1 MDLGFDLTLEN
12 PKEKAGVFAKLFF
25 GWVVPLIKKGVK
37 QGLQIEDLYKSLK
50 KDKSQNLTDAL
61 QVYWEDEVRK
71 SREKKTKPNLMKAL
85 FKQFYKEAFIYGFMW
100 FYTNVIIVCLR
111 PIILAELIK
120 LFADKNVADNY
131 EIYVYSVALI
141 IVSFLSTITLHH
153 VIFAMQ
159 AIGMRV
165 RIATSSL
172 VYRKVTRLSQ
182 RSLGETPAGKVVNIL
197 SNDLSRFD
205 LVFPV
210 IHALWVMPFQV
221 LVIFLII
228 WQQVG
233 LAAVAGVATM
243 VVVTV
248 PIQGFLTKY
257 VANLRDSVSKKTDR
271 RVKIMSEIVSGMQVI
286 KMYAWEKPFEKLVK
300 TTRSK
305 EMKDVNSAS
314 ILRGIYSSSTVFSDK
329 LSVFATLL
337 TYVLLGNIISADKVF
352 SIAQSFGILQLAM
365 AVVYPLA
372 ISTGAEALVSV
383 KRLEDF
389 LALEEKEEEDI
400 VRAPRNT
407 GITVSYADASW
418 TDTGCTLE
426 DINLRIP
433 PGTLCAVVGPVG
445 AGKSSLLQL
454 LIGELAALSGGIEI
468 GGEISYSAQQPWL
481 FQSSVRNNILFG
493 SHFDKNLYK
502 RVVEACALRNDFDQL
517 PHGDRTIVGEKGVSL
532 SGGQRARINLARAV
546 YRKADIYLLDDP
558 LSAVDTHVGKHLFD
572 ECVCEFLKGKTRILV
587 THQLQYLKKADMIIV
602 LNEGVVEAQG
612 TFDELSECNL
622 DFTKMVIAADETDE
636 STEDTNPP
644 SSEAAE
650 TFFPIPEEEVRRF
663 SMSSSTKMSL
673 LSISDSEESETTDK
687 ITEEKSGDGPNSKPF
702 KNYLKSVKNNTLVVF
717 VIILLLSSQA
727 LIIGVDQWLTLW
739 TSEEQIRHSNCT
751 VFIHPNTH
759 PNITNVTIDFIENN
773 HFDGTS
779 LINHGTFHKN
789 NYPTHRNIN
798 NSHYY
803 YYRNNGNNENDENTP
818 DKKEETTNNDNN
830 IINNTNNDEN
840 EVEKHNDDFPYNE
853 NDLNDEHKYFDGS
866 TVNKKNFFD
875 NSNDDI
881 KDNESF
887 INKNDDSTIY
897 YNNLSNDRD
906 NSTRNRRNSF
916 DIGSELGFDS
926 INGGTESWNNY
937 LKGFDNDIDDKYD
950 FIKKEDENDKN
961 LEDFNKNRENGTRND
976 EGSSRID
983 GGTTNNPRINY
994 FDNVNKNLD
1003 KENESTKDYEDF
1015 FKNYVDS
1022 TSTEPNFHNINNGS
1036 TKSVNNVK
1044 KNIDDIDNKYDL
1056 IKKEDESI
1064 KKSEDF
1070 NKNHENGTRN
1080 DKGSSSIN
1088 SGTTNN
1094 PRINYFDNDNKN
1106 FNKENESTKDN
1117 VDFSKNY
1124 VDSTSTEPNFYNI
1137 NNGSTRSV
1145 NNVKKHI
1152 DDIDNKYD
1160 FIKKEDESIEKLED
1174 FNKNHENGT
1183 RNDKGS
1189 SSINSGTTNNPRINY
1204 FDNDNKNFNKENES
1218 TKDYEDFFK
1227 NYVDSTS
1234 TEPNFYNFNNGSTK
1248 DVSNWKKNID
1258 DIDNKYNFI
1267 KKEDESIKKLEDIDK
1282 IHENGTRNDEGS
1294 SSING
1299 GTTNNPR
1306 INYFDNVNKK
1316 FNKENERTKDYEDFF
1331 KNYVDS
1337 TSTEPN
1343 FHNINNGSTKSV
1355 NNVKKNIDDID
1366 NKYDFIKK
1374 EDESIKKLEDFNK
1387 IHENGTRNDKGSSSI
1402 NSGTTNNPRIN
1413 YFDNV
1418 NKNLD
1423 KENESTKDYED
1434 FFKNYVNS
1442 TSTEPNFHNINNG
1455 STKSLNNVKKNI
1467 DDIDN
1472 KYDFIKKEDE
1482 SIKKLEDID
1491 KIHENGTRN
1500 DEGSSSI
1507 NSGTTN
1513 NPRINYF
1520 DNVNKNLDK
1529 ENERTKD
1536 YEDFFK
1542 NYVNSTS
1549 TEPNFHNINNGSTK
1563 SVNNVKKNIDDIDN
1577 KYDFIK
1583 KEDESIKKS
1592 EDFNKNHEN
1601 GTRNDK
1607 GSSSINSGTTN
1618 NPRINY
1624 FDNDNKNFN
1633 KENESTKDNVDFS
1646 KNYVD
1651 STSTEP
1657 NFYNINNGST
1667 RSVNNVKKHIDD
1679 IDNKYDF
1686 IKKEDESIEKLEDFN
1701 KNHENGT
1708 RNDEGSSSINSG
1720 TTNNPRINYFDNDNK
1735 NFNKEN
1741 ESTKDYE
1748 DFFKNYVDSTS
1759 TEPNFHNINN
1769 GSTKSVNNVKKNID
1783 DIDNKYD
1790 FIKKEDESIKKLE
1803 DFNKIHENGTRNDK
1817 GSSSINSGTTNNP
1830 RINYFDNVNKNLDK
1844 ENESTKDYED
1854 FFKNYVNST
1863 STEPNFHNINNGSTK
1878 SLNNVK
1884 KNIDDID
1891 NKYDF
1896 IKKED
1901 ESIKK
1906 LEDID
1911 KIHENGTRNDEGS
1924 SSINSGTTN
1933 NPRINYFDNVNKN
1946 LDKENE
1952 RTKDYEDFFKN
1963 YVNSTSTEPNFH
1975 NINNG
1980 STKSLNN
1987 VKKNIDDIDNKYDF
2001 IKKED
2006 ESIKKSEDFNKNHE
2020 NGTRNDKGSSSINSG
2035 TTNNP
2040 RINYFDNVNKNLDK
2054 ENESTKDYE
2063 DFFKNYVDS
2072 TSTEP
2077 NFHNINNGSTKSLNN
2092 VKKNIDDIDN
2102 KYDFIKKEDESIKK
2116 LEDIDKIHEN
2126 GTRNDEGS
2134 SSINSGT
2141 TNNPRI
2147 NYFDNVNKNLDKE
2160 NERTKDYEDFFKNY
2174 VNSTST
2180 EPNFH
2185 NINNG
2190 STKSL
2195 NNVKKNIDDI
2205 DNKYDF
2211 IKKED
2216 ESIKKLEDID
2226 KIHENGTRNDEG
2238 SSSINSGTTNNPRI
2252 NYFDNGNKNFNKENE
2267 STKDNMNFFKNY
2279 IDSTST
2285 EPNFYIINNGSTKIE
2300 NNWEKSNNDFNNK
2313 YNFTKKEDESF
2324 KNIEDFTKN
2333 HKNGANSEDSS
2344 YSINISSTKNPKNNH
2359 FNTFNNNFT
2368 KENES
2373 TKNDKKFFKNNGY
2386 TGSTRSEPS
2395 FYNINNSSTINK
2407 NNYYS
2412 NKNENTKYSEDFFKN
2427 HKNGTSTSFHI
2438 INNGSTKND
2447 NNHYDNKDEKNIKY
2461 SDDFPKNKVNGS
2473 RNENNDDGTTKN
2485 ENNYYN
2491 NKENED
2497 TKHNDDFIKDHM
2509 NSTNSESSYH
2519 HKNGSTLNN
2528 SLHFNNKEVGG
2539 TKYREDLF
2547 KNDYNSTINNKFN
2560 NKANEGTKYLKNHM
2574 NSTSTEPS
2582 YSKNGNNSNK
2592 PIIDMFDNQKS
2603 TNNSFSNLLNSTDN
2617 STENIIKKIMK
2628 KLNIRNILSFIT
2640 LNFNNMYDYVIID
2653 GSIQRLIKTDSALYI
2668 YGTLIILVVLLV
2680 LSRTFLYYM
2689 SCTMASENLHS
2700 TMFNKL
2706 LKAPMRFFDTNPS
2719 GRILNRFSKD
2729 IGCIDE
2735 ILPRVLLDS
2744 VSIFLVMAGI
2754 LINIV
2759 IANPIMIIILII
2771 LGSLYLKF
2779 RTWYMATAKTLKH
2792 LEGIAKSPVFSHVSS
2807 TICGIVTIRS
2817 SHSEEI
2823 LINEFDRHQDVHTSA
2838 WYLTLA
2844 CMNAFG
2850 LWLDLIVLIF
2860 LAIVTFSFVITAS
2873 FTNVNGSMA
2882 GLAISQCMVLTGM
2895 LQYGMKQL
2903 AEVINNLTSV
2913 ERVLQYTTLDN
2924 EGPFDTPKEK
2934 KPKGTWP
2941 RRGNIEFN
2949 NLYLKYVENEP
2960 PVLKNLNMIFKPGE
2974 KIGIVGRTGAGKSS
2988 LISALFRLAPLEGSI
3003 LIDRVEIQNLG
3014 LTDLRKKISI
3024 IPQEPV
3030 LFSETLRYNLDPF
3043 GEFDDDKIWD
3053 ALELVE
3059 LKESVDSLDFMVAE
3073 GGANFSLGQRQ
3084 LICLARAIL
3093 KDNKILILDEATANV
3108 DQRTDSLIQATIRKA
3123 FKDCTVLTIAH
3134 RLNTI
3139 MDSDK
3144 VLVMSFGNMVEF
3156 DHPHKLLQIEDG
3168 YFHKLVMETS
3178 PTMAQELKNTAQK
3191 AYQKYITDND

>member
-37 QGLQIEDLYKSLK
+37 QGLQIEDLYKSSK

-71 SREKKTKPNLMKAL
+71 SQEKKTKPNLMKAL

-233 LAAVAGVATM
+233 LAAVTGVATM

-300 TTRSK
+300 TTRTK

-329 LSVFATLL
+329 LSVFTTLL

-372 ISTGAEALVSV
+372 ISTGAEALVSI

-389 LALEEKEEEDI
+389 LTLEEKEEEEDI

-493 SHFDKNLYK
+493 SHYDKNLYK
-502 RVVEACALRNDFDQL
+502 RVVEVCALRNDFDQL

-602 LNEGVVEAQG
+602 LNGGVVEAQG
-612 TFDELSECNL
+612 TFDELSEYNL

-636 STEDTNPP
+636 SSEDTNPP
-644 SSEAAE
+644 SSEATE

-751 VFIHPNTH
+751 VFIQPNTH

-803 YYRNNGNNENDENTP
+803 YYRNNDNNENDENTP

-840 EVEKHNDDFPYNE
+840 GVEKHNDDFPYNE

-866 TVNKKNFFD
+866 TVHKKSFFN

-887 INKNDDSTIY
+887 INKNDDSTIH
-897 YNNLSNDRD
+897 YNHLSNDRG
-906 NSTRNRRNSF
+906 NSTRIRRNSF
-916 DIGSELGFDS
+916 DIGSEPGFYS
-926 INGGTESWNNY
+926 INNGSTESWNNY
-937 LKGFDNDIDDKYD
+937 LKGFDND
-950 FIKKEDENDKN
+950 
-961 LEDFNKNRENGTRND
+961 
-976 EGSSRID
+976 
-983 GGTTNNPRINY
+983 
-994 FDNVNKNLD
+994 
-1003 KENESTKDYEDF
+1003 
-1015 FKNYVDS
+1015 VD
-1022 TSTEPNFHNINNGS
+1022 I
-1036 TKSVNNVK
+1036 
-1044 KNIDDIDNKYDL
+1044 
-1056 IKKEDESI
+1056 
-1064 KKSEDF
+1064 
-1070 NKNHENGTRN
+1070 
-1080 DKGSSSIN
+1080 
-1088 SGTTNN
+1088 
-1094 PRINYFDNDNKN
+1094 
-1106 FNKENESTKDN
+1106 
-1117 VDFSKNY
+1117 
-1124 VDSTSTEPNFYNI
+1124 
-1137 NNGSTRSV
+1137 
-1145 NNVKKHI
+1145 
-1152 DDIDNKYD
+1152 
-1160 FIKKEDESIEKLED
+1160 
-1174 FNKNHENGT
+1174 
-1183 RNDKGS
+1183 
-1189 SSINSGTTNNPRINY
+1189 
-1204 FDNDNKNFNKENES
+1204 
-1218 TKDYEDFFK
+1218 
-1227 NYVDSTS
+1227 
-1234 TEPNFYNFNNGSTK
+1234 
-1248 DVSNWKKNID
+1248 
-1258 DIDNKYNFI
+1258 I
-1267 KKEDESIKKLEDIDK
+1267 KKEDESIKKLEDFNK
-1282 IHENGTRNDEGS
+1282 IHENGTRNDKGS

-1306 INYFDNVNKK
+1306 INYFDNVNKNL
-1316 FNKENERTKDYEDFF
+1316 NKENESTKDNMNFF
-1331 KNYVDS
+1331 KNYIDS
-1337 TSTEPN
+1337 TSTEPDFYN
-1343 FHNINNGSTKSV
+1343 FNIGSTKSV
-1355 NNVKKNIDDID
+1355 KNLKKNIDDID

-1387 IHENGTRNDKGSSSI
+1387 IHENGTSNDEGLSSI
-1402 NSGTTNNPRIN
+1402 NTGTTNNPPFN
-1413 YFDNV
+1413 YFDKD
-1418 NKNLD
+1418 NKNLN
-1423 KENESTKDYED
+1423 KENGSIKDNGD
-1434 FFKNYVNS
+1434 FFKKYVDS
-1442 TSTEPNFHNINNG
+1442 TSTEPDFYNFNIG
-1455 STKSLNNVKKNI
+1455 STKSVKNLKKNI

-1482 SIKKLEDID
+1482 SIKKLGDFN

-1500 DEGSSSI
+1500 DEDSSSI

-1520 DNVNKNLDK
+1520 DNVNKN
-1529 ENERTKD
+1529 
-1536 YEDFFK
+1536 
-1542 NYVNSTS
+1542 
-1549 TEPNFHNINNGSTK
+1549 
-1563 SVNNVKKNIDDIDN
+1563 
-1577 KYDFIK
+1577 
-1583 KEDESIKKS
+1583 
-1592 EDFNKNHEN
+1592 
-1601 GTRNDK
+1601 
-1607 GSSSINSGTTN
+1607 
-1618 NPRINY
+1618 
-1624 FDNDNKNFN
+1624 FN
-1633 KENESTKDNVDFS
+1633 KEDESTKDNGDFFR
-1646 KNYVD
+1646 NYID
-1651 STSTEP
+1651 STNTEP

-1667 RSVNNVKKHIDD
+1667 QIENNLKK
-1679 IDNKYDF
+1679 Y
-1686 IKKEDESIEKLEDFN
+1686 
-1701 KNHENGT
+1701 
-1708 RNDEGSSSINSG
+1708 
-1720 TTNNPRINYFDNDNK
+1720 
-1735 NFNKEN
+1735 
-1741 ESTKDYE
+1741 
-1748 DFFKNYVDSTS
+1748 
-1759 TEPNFHNINN
+1759 
-1769 GSTKSVNNVKKNID
+1769 ID

-1803 DFNKIHENGTRNDK
+1803 DFNKIHENGTRNDE

-1830 RINYFDNVNKNLDK
+1830 RINYFHKDNKNLNK
-1844 ENESTKDYED
+1844 ENESTKDNMN
-1854 FFKNYVNST
+1854 FFKNYIDST
-1863 STEPNFHNINNGSTK
+1863 STEPDFYNFNIGSTK
-1878 SLNNVK
+1878 SVKNLK

-1906 LEDID
+1906 LEDFNKIHGNGTRNDEDSSSINSGTTNNPRINYFDNVNKNFNKEDESTKDNGDYFRNYIGSTSKEPDFYNFNNGSTKMENNLKKNIDDIGNKYDFIKKEDESDEDFNKNHENGTRNDEVSSIINGGATNNPRINYFDKDNKNLNKENESTKDNEDFSKNYVDSTSTEPNFYNIDNGSTKNVKNLKKNIDDIDNKYDFIKKEDESNKNLEDFD

-1933 NPRINYFDNVNKN
+1933 NQRINYFDKDNKN
-1946 LDKENE
+1946 LN
-1952 RTKDYEDFFKN
+1952 
-1963 YVNSTSTEPNFH
+1963 
-1975 NINNG
+1975 
-1980 STKSLNN
+1980 
-1987 VKKNIDDIDNKYDF
+1987 
-2001 IKKED
+2001 
-2006 ESIKKSEDFNKNHE
+2006 
-2020 NGTRNDKGSSSINSG
+2020 
-2035 TTNNP
+2035 
-2040 RINYFDNVNKNLDK
+2040 K
-2054 ENESTKDYE
+2054 ENESTKDNE
-2063 DFFKNYVDS
+2063 DFFRNYIDS
-2072 TSTEP
+2072 TNTEP
-2077 NFHNINNGSTKSLNN
+2077 NFYNINNGSTQIENN
-2092 VKKNIDDIDN
+2092 LKKYIDDIDN
-2102 KYDFIKKEDESIKK
+2102 KHDFIKKEDESIKK
-2116 LEDIDKIHEN
+2116 LEDFNKIHEN
-2126 GTRNDEGS
+2126 GTRNDGGS
-2134 SSINSGT
+2134 SSINGGT

-2147 NYFDNVNKNLDKE
+2147 NYFDNV
-2160 NERTKDYEDFFKNY
+2160 
-2174 VNSTST
+2174 
-2180 EPNFH
+2180 
-2185 NINNG
+2185 
-2190 STKSL
+2190 
-2195 NNVKKNIDDI
+2195 
-2205 DNKYDF
+2205 
-2211 IKKED
+2211 
-2216 ESIKKLEDID
+2216 
-2226 KIHENGTRNDEG
+2226 
-2238 SSSINSGTTNNPRI
+2238 
-2252 NYFDNGNKNFNKENE
+2252 NKNFNKENE

-2279 IDSTST
+2279 VDSTST
-2285 EPNFYIINNGSTKIE
+2285 EPNSYIINNGSTKIE

-2313 YNFTKKEDESF
+2313 YNFTKKEDESI

-2344 YSINISSTKNPKNNH
+2344 YSINISSTKNPKYNH

-2373 TKNDKKFFKNNGY
+2373 TKDDKKIFKNNGY
-2386 TGSTRSEPS
+2386 STSSEPS

-2407 NNYYS
+2407 NNYHS

-2427 HKNGTSTSFHI
+2427 HKNGTSTI

-2447 NNHYDNKDEKNIKY
+2447 NNHYDNKNEKNIKY
-2461 SDDFPKNKVNGS
+2461 SDDFSKNKVNGS

-2497 TKHNDDFIKDHM
+2497 TKHNDDFIKNHM
-2509 NSTNSESSYH
+2509 NSTNSEPSYY

-2528 SLHFNNKEVGG
+2528 SLHFSNKEDGG

-2582 YSKNGNNSNK
+2582 YSKNGNSHFNNSNK

-2603 TNNSFSNLLNSTDN
+2603 TNNSFSNLINSTDN

-2700 TMFNKL
+2700 IMFNKL

-2779 RTWYMATAKTLKH
+2779 RKWYMATAKTLKH

-3156 DHPHKLLQIEDG
+3156 DHPHNLLQIEDG

-3191 AYQKYITDND
+3191 AYQKYITEND